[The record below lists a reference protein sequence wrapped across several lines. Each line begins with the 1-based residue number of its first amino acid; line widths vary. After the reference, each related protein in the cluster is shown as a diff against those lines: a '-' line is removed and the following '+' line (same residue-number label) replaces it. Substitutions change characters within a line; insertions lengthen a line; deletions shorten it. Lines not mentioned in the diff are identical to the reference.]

1 MGSGLVR
8 PALLREKSRT
18 EPERPRNRD
27 PQGPPQLRVA
37 CGDTAGPRVHAGQ
50 ERATEPE
57 RLNWLPLRGGRACKA
72 GRSVMGDQQGFNGF
86 RVAAFESRL
95 ATEMARLITRYGGQ
109 PPLGPPLPGG
119 PPSNQNQGL
128 PFRGGPPPPPVHN
141 GDFP

>member
-72 GRSVMGDQQGFNGF
+72 GRSVIGDQQGFNGF
-86 RVAAFESRL
+86 GVPAPERPP
-95 ATEMARLITRYGGQ
+95 ATQIARPTT
-109 PPLGPPLPGG
+109 PPGG
-119 PPSNQNQGL
+119 PPPSA
-128 PFRGGPPPPPVHN
+128 PPTLAAPPSA
-141 GDFP
+141 

>member
-72 GRSVMGDQQGFNGF
+72 GRSVMGDQQGFNGL
-86 RVAAFESRL
+86 RGAGLWSPP
-95 ATEMARLITRYGGQ
+95 ATEMSRLITRH
-109 PPLGPPLPGG
+109 
-119 PPSNQNQGL
+119 
-128 PFRGGPPPPPVHN
+128 GGPPPLAPP
-141 GDFP
+141 PP

>member
-72 GRSVMGDQQGFNGF
+72 GRSVMGDQQGVNGL
-86 RVAAFESRL
+86 RVAAFERPL
-95 ATEMARLITRYGGQ
+95 APPMARLIAPLGGLAVAA
-109 PPLGPPLPGG
+109 PPL
-119 PPSNQNQGL
+119 
-128 PFRGGPPPPPVHN
+128 
-141 GDFP
+141 